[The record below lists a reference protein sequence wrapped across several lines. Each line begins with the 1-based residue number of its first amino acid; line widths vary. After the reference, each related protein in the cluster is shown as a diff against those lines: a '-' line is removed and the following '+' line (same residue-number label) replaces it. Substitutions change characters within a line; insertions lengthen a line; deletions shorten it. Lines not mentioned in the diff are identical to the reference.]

1 MQDNWCV
8 YCSRCLVQVL
18 VNSDRQNTWPLLCL
32 NFVGQCLLA
41 ACLAGGLG
49 KLTHTL
55 SAPLQM
61 KWKCMAGPEGLELS
75 YGGVAKSV
83 MLGLTNIPTLA
94 CACLISDCS
103 SMQLFEIGVYAN
115 M

>member
-1 MQDNWCV
+1 MS
-8 YCSRCLVQVL
+8 CSGACQ
-18 VNSDRQNTWPLLCL
+18 QNTWPLLCL

-83 MLGLTNIPTLA
+83 MLGLVNIPTLA
-94 CACLISDCS
+94 
-103 SMQLFEIGVYAN
+103 
-115 M
+115 

>member
-1 MQDNWCV
+1 MILLDTDSLAEWPFHSHAAV
-8 YCSRCLVQVL
+8 LRCLVQVL
-18 VNSDRQNTWPLLCL
+18 VNSDQQNTWPLLCL

-55 SAPLQM
+55 SASLQM

-83 MLGLTNIPTLA
+83 MLNIPTLA
-94 CACLISDCS
+94 
-103 SMQLFEIGVYAN
+103 
-115 M
+115 

>member
-1 MQDNWCV
+1 MCKIIGVFIVQGV
-8 YCSRCLVQVL
+8 LFRCLSIQTNRTPGL
-18 VNSDRQNTWPLLCL
+18 CCMCL

-83 MLGLTNIPTLA
+83 MLGLINIPTLA
-94 CACLISDCS
+94 
-103 SMQLFEIGVYAN
+103 
-115 M
+115 